1 MRVWPT
7 FASGCGGGQG
17 QPAVTRTRNLSFPKR
32 DFFAL
37 VGTLCSAL
45 KPALKLGA
53 HFCEICGMGTVTT
66 PPPGGPQIASQ
77 GQTGGEADG
86 SRPRAFYQQRADY
99 AGSRS
104 AAEPYICSI
113 RLVPL
118 LFMTGG
124 GDKFNEGVSGLLFRI
139 VHELDRIVRRFSR
152 LPSAAEY
159 GILFLENLAA
169 G

>member
-1 MRVWPT
+1 
-7 FASGCGGGQG
+7 
-17 QPAVTRTRNLSFPKR
+17 
-32 DFFAL
+32 
-37 VGTLCSAL
+37 
-45 KPALKLGA
+45 
-53 HFCEICGMGTVTT
+53 MGTDAT

-86 SRPRAFYQQRADY
+86 SRPRALYQQRADH
-99 AGSRS
+99 AGNRS

-124 GDKFNEGVSGLLFRI
+124 GDKFDEGVSGLLFRI
-139 VHELDRIVRRFSR
+139 VHGRDRVVRRSFR
-152 LPSAAEY
+152 LPVAAEY
-159 GILFLENLAA
+159 GILLLENLAA

>member
-1 MRVWPT
+1 MPPHCQAGLKSLHR
-7 FASGCGGGQG
+7 GKQG
-17 QPAVTRTRNLSFPKR
+17 VKR
-32 DFFAL
+32 MGA
-37 VGTLCSAL
+37 G
-45 KPALKLGA
+45 PALFISRGR
-53 HFCEICGMGTVTT
+53 IT
-66 PPPGGPQIASQ
+66 Q
-77 GQTGGEADG
+77 G
-86 SRPRAFYQQRADY
+86 
-99 AGSRS
+99 
-104 AAEPYICSI
+104 AEPYICSI

>member
-1 MRVWPT
+1 MPPHCQAGLKSLHRGKQGVKRMGARPRPWPD
-7 FASGCGGGQG
+7 
-17 QPAVTRTRNLSFPKR
+17 RR
-32 DFFAL
+32 
-37 VGTLCSAL
+37 
-45 KPALKLGA
+45 
-53 HFCEICGMGTVTT
+53 
-66 PPPGGPQIASQ
+66 
-77 GQTGGEADG
+77 GGEADG

-124 GDKFNEGVSGLLFRI
+124 GDKFDEGVSGLLFRI